1 MIRKVSAPAAIV
13 CRAVAV
19 TSVKHLNRGV
29 ERKQW
34 KLTVTLL
41 NGGKRVSV
49 RQVIW
54 PILAIVLIACGVLA
68 SHSEPPYRAATM
80 VSQLV
85 LRLWE
90 PAVCKAETA
99 ESSTTVKKAPSTLDT
114 SWYGTRVPHLSIER
128 KLPAWPPRF
137 DDNSSG
143 NLVGSGSRDSDQNS
157 VGDSGIRHQPS
168 GDQQQLYPA
177 TGRPELVWGTTPLV
191 AVLDPMEAEAVPLTN
206 RVGSE
211 SVKTTSEPDSQPA
224 ANSVAFST
232 QESNSVVQAPKDERS
247 QVDPASDNE
256 VMVSDLSQS
265 RWPNDTTVQA
275 AMAKIEN
282 APSFAPE
289 VCEQTTVLA
298 RVGTDIILAGEIL
311 GAVNEMLTPY
321 RDKVPGTVF
330 EEYKQ
335 QLMRRLLMQRV
346 EMKLVYQDA
355 KRHLPPEAIE
365 HFEQEVGK
373 LFDEKELPDRLKKMG
388 LSTPQEFDTRLKGL
402 GSSLAH
408 EKRAFI
414 EAVIAREWLRQK
426 TQGDTGPLATASPE
440 ELLAYYQSHI
450 QEFEEPG
457 WVEWQQLMVRKRRD
471 RSDADAYARA
481 SALREQVLAGQPFET
496 VARAGSEGPT
506 AASGGLRERTY
517 RGSLRS
523 KILEDAL
530 FSLPVGSVSSIIE
543 DDQGFHVVRIIQR
556 QETRR
561 VPFTEAQVQIREKLA
576 QERRRQMT
584 QQWLAKLSQ
593 EIPVWTIYD
602 EMKSPV
608 APNN

>member
-1 MIRKVSAPAAIV
+1 MEPKSRNLV
-13 CRAVAV
+13 VAL
-19 TSVKHLNRGV
+19 S
-29 ERKQW
+29 
-34 KLTVTLL
+34 
-41 NGGKRVSV
+41 NGGQRVSV

-54 PILAIVLIACGVLA
+54 PILAIALIACGVLA
-68 SHSEPPYRAATM
+68 SISDQPHRAATI
-80 VSQLV
+80 VSQV
-85 LRLWE
+85 VQKLWE
-90 PAVCKAETA
+90 PAVRSVEAS
-99 ESSTTVKKAPSTLDT
+99 ESSAPEEKAPPALDM
-114 SWYGTRVPHLSIER
+114 SWYGTRVPQFSIER

-137 DDNSSG
+137 DEDTSA
-143 NLVGSGSRDSDQNS
+143 NLVADGNKASDEHS
-157 VGDSGIRHQPS
+157 LGDSAVRHGTS
-168 GDQQQLYPA
+168 DDRQQLYPA
-177 TGRPELVWGTTPLV
+177 TNRPELVWGTTPLV
-191 AVLDPMEAEAVPLTN
+191 AVLDPMEAQTVPLAD

-211 SVKTTSEPDSQPA
+211 RVKATREPDSQPA
-224 ANSVAFST
+224 VAFVAPPA
-232 QESNSVVQAPKDERS
+232 EKPNSVVFPPRDDRS
-247 QVDPASDNE
+247 QVDLASRNE
-256 VMVSDLSQS
+256 VTITDMPSS
-265 RWPNDTTVQA
+265 RWPNDTAVQA

-282 APSFAPE
+282 VPSFAPE

-298 RVGTDIILAGEIL
+298 KVGTDVILAGEIL
-311 GAVNEMLTPY
+311 GAVNEMLAPY
-321 RDKVPGTVF
+321 RDKVPATVL

-355 KRHLPPEAIE
+355 RRHLPPEAIE
-365 HFEQEVGK
+365 HFEKEVGK

-388 LSTPQEFDTRLKGL
+388 LSTPQEFDVRLKSL

-426 TQGDTGPLATASPE
+426 TQSDGGPLETGSPE

-450 QEFEEPG
+450 EEFEEPG
-457 WVEWQQLMVRKRRD
+457 WVEWQQLMVRKRPD

-481 SALREQVLAGQPFET
+481 SALREQVLAGQPFEA

-523 KILEDAL
+523 RILEDAL
-530 FSLPVGSVSSIIE
+530 FSLPVGSVSSVIE
-543 DDQGFHVVRIIQR
+543 DEQGFHVVRIIQR
-556 QETRR
+556 QEARR

-576 QERRRQMT
+576 QQRRRQMT

-602 EMKSPV
+602 ETKSPV
-608 APNN
+608 ASKN